1 MTLDN
6 ITLITTSPQMT
17 LDIGK
22 ALAALIRVGD
32 LIGLEGDLGAGKTVL
47 TQGIAEGLGAPEPAT
62 SPSFVIAH
70 TYRGRIKLVHVDL
83 YRLSSMQASELG
95 LEDYLADSAGVV
107 EWAERLTGLEPDLW
121 IKFAFDAAET
131 DKRRLALQAISPRG
145 EILLTA
151 VAQAPS

>member
-1 MTLDN
+1 MTPKN
-6 ITLITTSPQMT
+6 ITLTSTSPKMT
-17 LDIGK
+17 RDIGK

-47 TQGIAEGLGAPEPAT
+47 TQGIAEGLGAEEPAT

-70 TYRGRIKLVHVDL
+70 TYQGRIKLVHVDL
-83 YRLSSMQASELG
+83 YRLSSIQAGELG

-121 IKFAFDAAET
+121 IKFDFASENANQRSLIFKALSPRGTE
-131 DKRRLALQAISPRG
+131 LLQAIRAH
-145 EILLTA
+145 E
-151 VAQAPS
+151 

>member
-1 MTLDN
+1 MTPNSL
-6 ITLITTSPQMT
+6 TLTSTSPQRT
-17 LDIGK
+17 GDLGK
-22 ALAALIRVGD
+22 AFAAVIRVGD

-121 IKFAFDAAET
+121 IKFDFASENANQRTLIF
-131 DKRRLALQAISPRG
+131 KALSPRG
-145 EILLTA
+145 EILLA
-151 VAQAPS
+151 AIAKALR

>member
-1 MTLDN
+1 
-6 ITLITTSPQMT
+6 
-17 LDIGK
+17 
-22 ALAALIRVGD
+22 
-32 LIGLEGDLGAGKTVL
+32 VL

-121 IKFAFDAAET
+121 IKFDFASENANQRTLIF
-131 DKRRLALQAISPRG
+131 KALSPRG
-145 EILLTA
+145 EILLA
-151 VAQAPS
+151 AIAKALR

>member
-70 TYRGRIKLVHVDL
+70 TYQGRIKLVHVDL

-145 EILLTA
+145 TELLQA
-151 VAQAPS
+151 VRVHE